1 MSERCYDLLSST
13 QKESKIITIKKGQN
27 IAGFGVG
34 ILHLDNVWYPMIPGN
49 VQNAW
54 TYRYPVLYQ
63 AVNGLDTPT
72 LHSGK
77 PEVYETIL
85 ASARKLEAKG
95 CRAIS
100 SACGFFG
107 HFQKQLA
114 DDMDIPVA
122 VSSLV
127 QVPWIRTMLKSN
139 QKIGVLTANAVALND
154 HIFNSCGIYDT
165 SDLVV
170 ADLRH
175 GKDFSAIME
184 DRGTFDM
191 AGIRQE
197 VIDAAKKLVQ
207 DNPSIG
213 AILLEC
219 SDMPPYASAIQA
231 AVGLPVFDFITLINY
246 LQNAVMQRP
255 YEGWI

>member
-1 MSERCYDLLSST
+1 MPRHLRC
-13 QKESKIITIKKGQN
+13 
-27 IAGFGVG
+27 
-34 ILHLDNVWYPMIPGN
+34 
-49 VQNAW
+49 
-54 TYRYPVLYQ
+54 R
-63 AVNGLDTPT
+63 
-72 LHSGK
+72 
-77 PEVYETIL
+77 
-85 ASARKLEAKG
+85 
-95 CRAIS
+95 
-100 SACGFFG
+100 GFFG

-231 AVGLPVFDFITLINY
+231 ARGASCLRLHHADQLSAECSHAASIRRLDLNPKSTLKTLCTRVQSVHSVFSFKKGRRTIRATAFLCYMIHLMEDHAITEGLSKRHP
-246 LQNAVMQRP
+246 
-255 YEGWI
+255 

>member
-1 MSERCYDLLSST
+1 
-13 QKESKIITIKKGQN
+13 
-27 IAGFGVG
+27 
-34 ILHLDNVWYPMIPGN
+34 
-49 VQNAW
+49 
-54 TYRYPVLYQ
+54 
-63 AVNGLDTPT
+63 
-72 LHSGK
+72 
-77 PEVYETIL
+77 
-85 ASARKLEAKG
+85 
-95 CRAIS
+95 
-100 SACGFFG
+100 
-107 HFQKQLA
+107 
-114 DDMDIPVA
+114 MDIPVA

-213 AILLEC
+213 AHSSGMLR
-219 SDMPPYASAIQA
+219 YAALRICHPGSPW
-231 AVGLPVFDFITLINY
+231 GFLSSTSS
-246 LQNAVMQRP
+246 R
-255 YEGWI
+255 